1 MLKIKLFS
9 LVAIPFLLLSS
20 YTSYAADKYTITG
33 AVENVSYNDSS
44 AWPCYVAVN
53 GENDNQGRSN
63 YFHAA
68 KNTSICGLAERAKIL
83 NYRVKIYAEVDNGAN
98 IVHQIEFA
106 NTQSKYWVPAY
117 RESQK

>member
-20 YTSYAADKYTITG
+20 YTSYAGEKYTITG
-33 AVENVSYNDSS
+33 AVENVSYNDSPT
-44 AWPCYVAVN
+44 WPCYVAVN
-53 GENDNQGRSN
+53 GESGRST

-83 NYRVKIYAEVDNGAN
+83 NYRVTMYAEVDPGAN
-98 IVHQIEFA
+98 IIYKIEFA
-106 NTQSKYWVPAY
+106 NTQSKYWD
-117 RESQK
+117 REDRSSKK